1 MSIGLGILLGVVGAV
16 LLTGAIELP
25 NSWPINAEP
34 LGWVLFIA
42 GVIAIVLSLVIN
54 RQRQQHTTRVEQQR
68 RDY

>member
-16 LLTGAIELP
+16 LLTGAIDLP

-42 GVIAIVLSLVIN
+42 GVVAIVLSLVIN
-54 RQRQQHTTRVEQQR
+54 RQRQQRTTHVEQR